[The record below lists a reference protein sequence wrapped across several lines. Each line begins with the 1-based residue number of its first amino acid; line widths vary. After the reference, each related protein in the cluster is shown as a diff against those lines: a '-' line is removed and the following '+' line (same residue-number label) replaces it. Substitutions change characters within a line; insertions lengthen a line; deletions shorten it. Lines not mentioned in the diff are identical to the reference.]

1 LKKKN
6 QTLGINVINSKPVTR
21 GDMNSGAVQLLVQC
35 TYCSKELMML
45 KHTFTLISFAAAGII
60 SDPKSFAVGKRH
72 LT

>member
-1 LKKKN
+1 
-6 QTLGINVINSKPVTR
+6 
-21 GDMNSGAVQLLVQC
+21 MNSGAVQLLVQC